1 MLKKVKNEAEYNN
14 KVEIT
19 FTDGHSKEV
28 EYEEDLHI
36 CRVCRKEFDFTSGDD
51 FVMICDQCAENYNL
65 DQIWTDFDTG
75 KILEDEIQ
83 DLELKDYFRK

>member
-28 EYEEDLHI
+28 EYEE
-36 CRVCRKEFDFTSGDD
+36 
-51 FVMICDQCAENYNL
+51 
-65 DQIWTDFDTG
+65 
-75 KILEDEIQ
+75 IQ
-83 DLELKDYFRK
+83 DLELKD